1 MIGGA
6 MAARIVVLGGSFAGL
21 NAAFKLKRELGQ
33 RAEVKVI
40 SRDPRFVFIP
50 SLIWVVPGWRKPGQ
64 ITFEVEP
71 ALRRRG
77 IGFFQ
82 ATAEK
87 IDPGQN
93 TVHTDKGSVEYD
105 YVLIATGPK
114 YDWSVVP
121 NLGPA
126 DGTTWSVCN
135 LPHAMDAAKAWL
147 DFVQDP
153 GPVVIG
159 STQGASCFGAE
170 YEVAFNI
177 DRGLRQA
184 KIRRDVS
191 LTFFTAEP
199 FLGHFGIG
207 GMRGGETMLKGY
219 FKLLGIDVVANVST
233 TAVDK
238 DSITLSDGRE
248 LPKKYAIVI
257 PPFTGVQAILD
268 SDGVGDAR
276 GFVPVNDRYQHQT
289 LPNVYAAGVA
299 VQVKPPEPTEVP
311 TGVPKTGWMA
321 EVMAKVA
328 AHNIAADIT
337 GGQPREL
344 PFGDIRPLCIMDA
357 GTQGMIIGLDKVF
370 KPRKFELMI
379 PGPWSH
385 WAKLGFE
392 HYYMTKM
399 KNGLVQLP

>member
-1 MIGGA
+1 LTS
-6 MAARIVVLGGSFAGL
+6 IVVLGGNFAGL
-21 NAAFKLKRELGQ
+21 NAAFRLKEDLGE
-33 RAEVKVI
+33 RADVTVV

-64 ITFEVEP
+64 ISFLLEP

-77 IGFFQ
+77 IRFVETVAQ
-82 ATAEK
+82 R
-87 IDPGQN
+87 IDPEQN
-93 TVHTDKGSVEYD
+93 VLYTGAGEMKYD
-105 YVLIATGPK
+105 YLLIATGPK
-114 YDWSVVP
+114 YDWSMVP
-121 NLGPA
+121 GLGPA
-126 DGTTWSVCN
+126 DGTTHSVCN

-159 STQGASCFGAE
+159 STQFASCFGAE

-177 DRGLRQA
+177 DRALRQA
-184 KIRRDVS
+184 KIRKEVK

-207 GMRGGETMLKGY
+207 GMRGGEAMLKGY
-219 FKLLGIDVVANVST
+219 FKLLGIEAIANVST
-233 TAVDK
+233 TAVTK
-238 DSITLSDGRE
+238 DSITLSNGRV
-248 LPKKYAIVI
+248 LAHKYAIVI

-268 SDGVGDAR
+268 SPGIGDAR
-276 GFVPVNDRYQHQT
+276 GFVPVNDRYQHET
-289 LPNVYAAGVA
+289 YPNIYAAGVA
-299 VQVKPPEPTEVP
+299 VQVKPPVPTDVP

-328 AHNIAADIT
+328 AHNIAAEICGT
-337 GGQPREL
+337 ESREK
-344 PFGDIRPLCIMDA
+344 PFGDIAPLCLMDA
-357 GTQGMIIGLDKVF
+357 GNMGMLIALDRVF
-370 KPRKFELMI
+370 KPRRWEIMV

-392 HYYMTKM
+392 RYYLTKM
-399 KNGLVQLP
+399 KYGLMKLP

>member
-1 MIGGA
+1 VA
-6 MAARIVVLGGSFAGL
+6 SIVVLGGSFAGL
-21 NAAFKLKRELGQ
+21 NAAFKLKQDLGD
-33 RAEVKVI
+33 RAEVTVV

-64 ITFEVEP
+64 ISFPLEP

-77 IGFFQ
+77 IRFVETVAQ
-82 ATAEK
+82 R
-87 IDPGQN
+87 IDPEN
-93 TVHTDKGSVEYD
+93 NVLYTDAGEMKYD
-105 YVLIATGPK
+105 YLLIATGPK

-121 NLGPA
+121 GLGPA
-126 DGTTWSVCN
+126 DGTTHSVCN
-135 LPHAMDAAKAWL
+135 LSHAMDAAKAWL

-159 STQGASCFGAE
+159 STQLASCFGAE

-177 DRGLRQA
+177 DRALRQA
-184 KIRRDVS
+184 KIRKQVK

-207 GMRGGETMLKGY
+207 GMRGGEAMLKGY
-219 FKLLGIDVVANVST
+219 FRMLGIEAIANVST
-233 TAVDK
+233 TAVTK
-238 DSITLSDGRE
+238 DSITLSNGRV
-248 LPKKYAIVI
+248 LAHKYAIVI

-268 SDGVGDAR
+268 SPGIGDAR
-276 GFVPVNDRYQHQT
+276 GFVPVNDRYQHET
-289 LPNVYAAGVA
+289 YPNIYAAGVA
-299 VQVKPPEPTEVP
+299 VQVKPPVPTEVP

-328 AHNIAADIT
+328 AHNIAADICGT
-337 GGQPREL
+337 ESREK
-344 PFGDIRPLCIMDA
+344 PFGDIAPLCLMDA
-357 GTQGMIIGLDKVF
+357 GNMGMLIALDKVF
-370 KPRKFELMI
+370 KPRRWEVMV

-392 HYYMTKM
+392 HYYLTKM
-399 KNGLVQLP
+399 KYGLTKLP

>member
-1 MIGGA
+1 MTSV
-6 MAARIVVLGGSFAGL
+6 VVLGGSFAGL
-21 NAAFKLKRELGQ
+21 NAAFKLKQDLGD
-33 RAEVKVI
+33 RADITVV

-64 ITFEVEP
+64 ISFPLEP

-77 IGFFQ
+77 IRFVETVAQ
-82 ATAEK
+82 R
-87 IDPGQN
+87 IDPEQN
-93 TVHTDKGSVEYD
+93 VLHTDAGEIRYD
-105 YVLIATGPK
+105 YLLIATGPK
-114 YDWSVVP
+114 YDWSMVP
-121 NLGPA
+121 GLGPA
-126 DGTTWSVCN
+126 DGTTHSVCN

-159 STQGASCFGAE
+159 STQFASCFGAE

-177 DRGLRQA
+177 DRALRQA
-184 KIRRDVS
+184 KIRKEVK

-207 GMRGGETMLKGY
+207 GMRGGEAMLKGY
-219 FKLLGIDVVANVST
+219 FKMLGIEAIANVST
-233 TAVDK
+233 TAVTK
-238 DSITLSDGRE
+238 DSITLSNGRVLE
-248 LPKKYAIVI
+248 HKYAIVI

-268 SDGVGDAR
+268 SPGIGDAR
-276 GFVPVNDRYQHQT
+276 GFVPVNDRYQHET
-289 LPNVYAAGVA
+289 YPNIYAAGVA
-299 VQVKPPEPTEVP
+299 VQVKPPVPTEVP

-328 AHNIAADIT
+328 AHNIAAEICGT
-337 GGQPREL
+337 EAREKA
-344 PFGDIRPLCIMDA
+344 FGDIAPLCLMDA
-357 GTQGMIIGLDKVF
+357 GNMGMLIALDKVF
-370 KPRKFELMI
+370 KPRRWEIMV

-392 HYYMTKM
+392 HYYLTKM
-399 KNGLVQLP
+399 KYGLAKLP

>member
-1 MIGGA
+1 
-6 MAARIVVLGGSFAGL
+6 MASIIVLGGSFAGL
-21 NAAFKLKRELGQ
+21 NAAFKLKHDLGQ
-33 RAEVKVI
+33 RADVTVV

-64 ITFEVEP
+64 ISFALEP

-77 IGFFQ
+77 IRFVEAAAQ
-82 ATAEK
+82 R
-87 IDPGQN
+87 IDPEQN
-93 TVHTDKGSVEYD
+93 MVYTDSGELPYD
-105 YVLIATGPK
+105 YLLIGTGPK
-114 YDWSVVP
+114 YDWSAVP
-121 NLGPA
+121 GLGPA
-126 DGTTWSVCN
+126 DGTTHSVCN

-177 DRGLRQA
+177 DRALRQA
-184 KIRRDVS
+184 KIRKEVK

-207 GMRGGETMLKGY
+207 GMRGGEAMLKGY
-219 FKLLGIDVVANVST
+219 FKLLGIEAIANVST
-233 TAVDK
+233 TAVTK
-238 DSITLSDGRE
+238 ETITLSDGRE
-248 LPKKYAIVI
+248 LAHKYAIVI

-268 SDGVGDAR
+268 SPGVGDPR
-276 GFVPVNDRYQHQT
+276 GFVPVNDRYQHESY
-289 LPNVYAAGVA
+289 PNIYAAGVA
-299 VQVKPPEPTEVP
+299 VQVKPPVPTNVP
-311 TGVPKTGWMA
+311 TGVPKTGWMS

-328 AHNIAADIT
+328 AHNIAAAINGT
-337 GGQPREL
+337 EPREK
-344 PFGDIRPLCIMDA
+344 PFGDIAPLCIMDA
-357 GTQGMIIGLDKVF
+357 GSQGMIIVLDKVF
-370 KPRKFELMI
+370 KPRRFELML

-385 WAKLGFE
+385 WAKLAFE

-399 KNGLVQLP
+399 KYGLVALP

>member
-1 MIGGA
+1 MVS
-6 MAARIVVLGGSFAGL
+6 IVVLGGSFAGL
-21 NAAFKLKRELGQ
+21 NAAFKLKHDLGG
-33 RAEVKVI
+33 RADVTVV

-64 ITFEVEP
+64 ISFALEP

-77 IGFFQ
+77 IRFMEAVAQ
-82 ATAEK
+82 R
-87 IDPGQN
+87 IDPEQN
-93 TVHTDKGSVEYD
+93 VVYTDSGELHYD
-105 YVLIATGPK
+105 YLLIATGPK

-121 NLGPA
+121 GLGPA
-126 DGTTWSVCN
+126 DGTTHSVCN

-159 STQGASCFGAE
+159 STQLASCFGAE

-177 DRGLRQA
+177 DRALRQA
-184 KIRRDVS
+184 KIRKQVK

-207 GMRGGETMLKGY
+207 GMRGGEAMLKGY
-219 FKLLGIDVVANVST
+219 FKLLGIEAIANVST
-233 TAVDK
+233 TAVTK
-238 DSITLSDGRE
+238 ETITLSNGRE
-248 LPKKYAIVI
+248 LAHKYAIVI

-268 SDGVGDAR
+268 SPGVGDAR
-276 GFVPVNDRYQHQT
+276 GFVPVNDRYQHESYA
-289 LPNVYAAGVA
+289 NIYAAGVA
-299 VQVKPPEPTEVP
+299 VQVKPPAPTDVP
-311 TGVPKTGWMA
+311 TGVPKTGWMS

-328 AHNIAADIT
+328 AHNIAAQINGT
-337 GGQPREL
+337 EPREK
-344 PFGDIRPLCIMDA
+344 PFGDIAPLCIMDA
-357 GTQGMIIGLDKVF
+357 GSQGMLIVLDKVF
-370 KPRKFELMI
+370 KPRRFELML

-399 KNGLVQLP
+399 KYGLVALP

>member
-1 MIGGA
+1 MVP
-6 MAARIVVLGGSFAGL
+6 RIVVLGGSFAGL
-21 NAAFKLKRELGQ
+21 SAAFKLKRDLGD
-33 RAEVKVI
+33 RAEVTVV

-64 ITFEVEP
+64 ISFDLEP

-77 IGFFQ
+77 IGFTL
-82 ATAEK
+82 ATAERVLPAENK
-87 IDPGQN
+87 LI
-93 TVHTDKGSVEYD
+93 TDQGEVAYD
-105 YVLIATGPK
+105 YLLIATGPK
-114 YDWSVVP
+114 YDWAVVP
-121 NLGPA
+121 NFGPA

-135 LPHAMDAAKAWL
+135 LPHAMEAAKAWL

-177 DRGLRQA
+177 DRALRQA
-184 KIRRDVS
+184 KIRRQAP

-207 GMRGGETMLKGY
+207 GMRGGEAMLKGY
-219 FKLLGIDVVANVST
+219 FKMLGIQAIANVST
-233 TAVDK
+233 SAVSK
-238 DSITLSDGRE
+238 GAITLSDGRVLE
-248 LPKKYAIVI
+248 HKYAIVI

-268 SDGVGDAR
+268 SDGLGDAR
-276 GFVPVNDRYQHQT
+276 GFVPVDDGYRHKDYA
-289 LPNVYAAGVA
+289 NVYAAGVA
-299 VQVKPPEPTEVP
+299 VQVKPPHPTEVP

-328 AHNIAADIT
+328 AHNIAAAIT
-337 GGQPREL
+337 GGQPKVL

-357 GTQGMIIGLDKVF
+357 GTQGMIIGLDRVF
-370 KPRKFELMI
+370 KPRKFEIMI

-392 HYYMTKM
+392 RYYMTKM